1 MNAIKLNS
9 LLRIYDDNNF
19 NPKRYD
25 KNMKKIN

>member
-9 LLRIYDDNNF
+9 LLRIYNDNNF

-25 KNMKKIN
+25 KNIKK

>member
-1 MNAIKLNS
+1 MNVIKLNS

-25 KNMKKIN
+25 KNIKK

>member
-25 KNMKKIN
+25 KNIKK